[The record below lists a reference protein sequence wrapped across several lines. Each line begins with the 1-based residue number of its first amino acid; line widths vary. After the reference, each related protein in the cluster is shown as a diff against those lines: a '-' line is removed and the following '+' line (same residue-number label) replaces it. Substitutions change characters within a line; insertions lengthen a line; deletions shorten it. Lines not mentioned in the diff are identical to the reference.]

1 MRYNF
6 CILPSFTFRYC
17 LFGLNVGLTEKF
29 EANSKPMRIHVSD
42 PCKML
47 LDDRYV
53 LEERTEGA
61 ELADKVCVIFID
73 SSQMN
78 LIRISYFCY

>member
-1 MRYNF
+1 M
-6 CILPSFTFRYC
+6 
-17 LFGLNVGLTEKF
+17 TEKF

-61 ELADKVCVIFID
+61 ELADKVCLLDLLNTNGSKNLLILIH
-73 SSQMN
+73 SSQK
-78 LIRISYFCY
+78 SY